1 VSEHVTAAMLSMQPS
16 VQSGC
21 TQVFSGARGLGNAA
35 LLAVLHGLACSAHP
49 LMRPAQDRPAG
60 AGETRGVGWALLSAL
75 GTLLLNH
82 LQLRLCRVHLRFHVR
97 RLQQLLLPS
106 QVLSPALSVCML
118 VLLLPCL
125 GGSKRR
131 GPPYCASRIPARRIA
146 CTCERVTAASI

>member
-106 QVLSPALSVCML
+106 QVLSQHSQSACWFCSYHVWAAASAAARPT
-118 VLLLPCL
+118 VL
-125 GGSKRR
+125 R
-131 GPPYCASRIPARRIA
+131 ASRLDALHAPVNA
-146 CTCERVTAASI
+146 